1 MGEQGLNRGQKGQ
14 CSPHSAHLAPS
25 PHKASSRE
33 TSRANKGFLSSQA
46 FPLGRALTKAVPAA
60 AGEKGRENEL
70 ILDEKEP
77 HPFASCASAIPRA
90 GHTEQGWVGR
100 QGQQRLQDT
109 AMPLSCHILLQTQ
122 LLPQEFVL
130 LSALQAAAAWLQRP
144 DSVRAAGENKEKS

>member
-77 HPFASCASAIPRA
+77 HPFASFASAIPRA

-109 AMPLSCHILLQTQ
+109 AMPLAATSSCKHSFCLRNLCSSVPTRQQQPGCKGLTQ
-122 LLPQEFVL
+122 
-130 LSALQAAAAWLQRP
+130 
-144 DSVRAAGENKEKS
+144 